1 MAKKANKLS
10 ECVASERATHIASK
24 PLREISDKFIDFD
37 FLESQLAS
45 HNNEDGEWFAD
56 KRIGNWSKFVQTLTS
71 KDLSRI
77 LE

>member
-1 MAKKANKLS
+1 MAKKANRLN
-10 ECVASERATHIASK
+10 ECVADKRATHIVSK

-45 HNNEDGEWFAD
+45 HNNKDEEWFAD
-56 KRIGNWSKFVQTLTS
+56 KRIGNWSEFVQTLTS